1 MGHAGWLRTWR
12 GSLRRRCWCWSWD
25 WGVEYRRCEGPKET
39 PVPKC
44 EASGPIYLDPVL
56 VMVLLLNHHPGLV
69 PFLGEVP
76 RLVLNED
83 LISNS

>member
-1 MGHAGWLRTWR
+1 MAMR
-12 GSLRRRCWCWSWD
+12 WCWERTKGRRSWCRSWD

-56 VMVLLLNHHPGLV
+56 VMALLLNHHPRLV
-69 PFLGEVP
+69 PFLGKVP
-76 RLVLNED
+76 CLVLNED